1 LEEGLGESDIG
12 RVDALA
18 QVVAELLADGA
29 VQAHDEI
36 FPGKAMVGAGLDGV
50 VPEVIVDGEVDAG
63 VQVEVVEG
71 DNGLLVLRKGLQEGE
86 KA

>member
-1 LEEGLGESDIG
+1 MEEGLGKADVG

-29 VQAHDEI
+29 VQGYDQILAC
-36 FPGKAMVGAGLDGV
+36 KAVVAAGRNRV
-50 VPEVIVDGEVDAG
+50 VPEMVVKGEVGTG
-63 VQVEVVEG
+63 VQLQVVEG
-71 DNGLLVLRKGLQEGE
+71 DERLLVLRKGLQEAE